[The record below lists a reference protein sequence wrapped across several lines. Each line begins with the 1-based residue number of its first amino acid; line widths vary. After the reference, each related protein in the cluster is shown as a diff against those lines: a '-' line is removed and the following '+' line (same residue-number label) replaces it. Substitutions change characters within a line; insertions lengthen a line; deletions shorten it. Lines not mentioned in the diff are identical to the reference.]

1 MHLQRALLPSLLLLA
16 LALPAAAQTA
26 QSLRDDYDRLQHWRF
41 RTDPVA
47 VPAGGVTWTVEGAT
61 WRFESGR
68 FWLQEPTSGGVVT
81 GLVFEGKGRFQMA
94 VPDAAELAQ
103 LRRFAKRPDLAAVD
117 EALRALVLRTS
128 RRHAD
133 RSVPGVR
140 PPRGFAVNK
149 LARDRHEQWLTQRIY
164 DADAR
169 VVEALATPGD
179 RYLRA
184 DMKTDDFGWLAFDYD
199 AQRIEEVRLEA
210 FNTSHP
216 AVEVWVS
223 LDRPGRARR
232 AGAPDQPLES
242 GGRRRALRHR
252 RRPHRVRPRQGLDE
266 GEVQGRRPLPAAARR
281 RAGRAAL
288 TCDNFAKVTSVS
300 EGGKPLPFLR
310 DHIGDRRASL
320 DGRLYDAS
328 LIVLLDQPLAKGVE
342 RRIDLEYELDV
353 LNFAPGRDWY
363 PSTEGDE
370 TVLRDEHTAR
380 LELKTRKK
388 FEVRAN
394 GRREE
399 SGGGERTAGRS
410 TTVWIVD
417 HPIKMLTFTYA
428 DYLHEERVTHDGVPD
443 VICFGSKVPLA
454 GGGRFREVGQD
465 VIDSLA
471 FYQKLFDAKLPDE
484 PIYVSSINAGHGQA
498 FDGFIQLAHRS
509 FDLLGPGIGELFRAH
524 EAAHQFWG
532 VMVGSATYRDAWLG
546 EAFAEYSGMMFVEQT
561 MKDGPQFMDE
571 IIHAYNDEQNG
582 SIKSG
587 FSKFTRMDVNKAN
600 LLHGDRTGPIGHGW
614 RADTGEV
621 PTAYGSQVYGKGALV
636 LHMLRGMLRDQTGSD
651 QAFLDVLRDFLH
663 TYRGQAPSTGDFEAV
678 LARHVPGDWSWFF
691 DEWVN
696 GMAIPTYR
704 WSYEVAASPDRREKV
719 RGDSQ
724 GPPERCSGGLQD
736 VRAGRGRIRGRPHRA
751 PPGDGGSAR
760 AELPAGLRRAAEE
773 PDVQRGL
780 RGAVEDEA
788 GVKKSMIGTLVAC
801 DARA

>member
-1 MHLQRALLPSLLLLA
+1 MHLQRAILPSLLLLA

-41 RTDPVA
+41 RAEPVA

-61 WRFESGR
+61 WRFESGK
-68 FWLQEPTSGGVVT
+68 FWLEEPTSGGVVT
-81 GLVFEGKGRFQMA
+81 GVVFEGKGRFQMA
-94 VPDAAELAQ
+94 VPDASELVQ

-117 EALRALVLRTS
+117 EGFSSLVLRTGG
-128 RRHAD
+128 A
-133 RSVPGVR
+133 PGDLPID
-140 PPRGFAVNK
+140 PPQTPAAGSFAVNK
-149 LARDRHEQWLTQRIY
+149 LARDRHEQWLTQRIF

-169 VVEALATPGD
+169 VIEALATPGD
-179 RYLRA
+179 RYIRA

-199 AQRIEEVRLEA
+199 AQRIEEIRLEA

-223 LDRPGRARR
+223 LDRPAERDERGKPTSRWNPAVDIEHFDIT
-232 AGAPDQPLES
+232 ADLTES
-242 GGRRRALRHR
+242 GRDKDWMKGKLKVG
-252 RRPHRVRPRQGLDE
+252 VRLLPKRDGARI
-266 GEVQGRRPLPAAARR
+266 VQLY
-281 RAGRAAL
+281 L
-288 TCDNFAKVTSVS
+288 HNFAKVTSVS
-300 EGGKPLPFLR
+300 EGGKPVPFLR

-328 LIVLLDQPLAKGVE
+328 LVLLLDSPLAKGAE

-388 FEVRAN
+388 YEVRAN
-394 GRREE
+394 GRKDETGSRED
-399 SGGGERTAGRS
+399 GNVS

-428 DYLHEERVTHDGVPD
+428 DYLHEERVTRDGVPD
-443 VICFGSKVPLA
+443 VICFGSKVPMA
-454 GGGRFREVGQD
+454 AGGRFREVGQD

-471 FYQKLFDAKLPDE
+471 FYQKLFDARLPDA

-498 FDGFIQLAHRS
+498 FDGFIQLSHRS
-509 FDLLGPGIGELFRAH
+509 FDILGPGIGELFRAH

-532 VMVGSATYRDAWLG
+532 VMVGAATYRDAWLG
-546 EAFAEYSGMMFVEQT
+546 EAFAEYSGMMFVEAT
-561 MKDGPQFMDE
+561 MKDGPHFMDE

-587 FSKFTRMDVNKAN
+587 FSKFTRMNVNKAN

-636 LHMLRGMLRDQTGSD
+636 LHMLRGLLRDQTGSD
-651 QAFLDVLRDFLH
+651 QVFLDVLRDFLR

-678 LARHVPGDWSWFF
+678 LARHVPGDWNWFF

-696 GMAIPTYR
+696 GMSIPAYR
-704 WSYEVAASPDRREKV
+704 WSYEVAASPNAEKKFVATLKVHQDDVPAGFRMSVPVAVEYANGRTERQRVMVDQNDQTFPLVFAERPKSLTFNAESEVLSKTRRE
-719 RGDSQ
+719 
-724 GPPERCSGGLQD
+724 
-736 VRAGRGRIRGRPHRA
+736 
-751 PPGDGGSAR
+751 
-760 AELPAGLRRAAEE
+760 
-773 PDVQRGL
+773 
-780 RGAVEDEA
+780 
-788 GVKKSMIGTLVAC
+788 
-801 DARA
+801 

>member
-1 MHLQRALLPSLLLLA
+1 MHPRCAILLSLLFLA

-41 RTDPVA
+41 RTDPIA
-47 VPAGGVTWTVEGAT
+47 VPAGGVTWTVEGAM

-68 FWLQEPTSGGVVT
+68 FWLQEPTSGGAVT
-81 GLVFEGKGRFQMA
+81 GLVFEGKGRFQME

-103 LRRFAKRPDLAAVD
+103 LRRFAKRPDLTAVD
-117 EALRALVLRTS
+117 EPFSALVLRTS
-128 RRHAD
+128 SEMPIDPSKA
-133 RSVPGVR
+133 SAAT
-140 PPRGFAVNK
+140 GFAVNK
-149 LARDRHEQWLTQRIY
+149 LARDRHEHWLTQRSEDI
-164 DADAR
+164 DGR

-199 AQRIEEVRLEA
+199 AQRIEEVRLES

-223 LDRPGRARR
+223 LDRPGERDPR
-232 AGAPDQPLES
+232 
-242 GGRRRALRHR
+242 GRPTSRWN
-252 RRPHRVRPRQGLDE
+252 
-266 GEVQGRRPLPAAARR
+266 PAVDIEHFDITADLTE
-281 RAGRAAL
+281 AGRDKDWMKGRFKVGVRFLPRRDGARAVQL
-288 TCDNFAKVTSVS
+288 FLDHLAKVTSVS

-328 LIVLLDQPLAKGVE
+328 LIVLLDQPLATGVE

-353 LNFAPGRDWY
+353 LNFAKGRDWY

-380 LELKTRKK
+380 LEITTRKK

-399 SGGGERTAGRS
+399 GSGGGDRANDGRTS

-428 DYLHEERVTHDGVPD
+428 DYLHEERVTHEGVPD

-454 GGGRFREVGQD
+454 GGARFREVGQD

-561 MKDGPQFMDE
+561 MKDGPRFLDE

-621 PTAYGSQVYGKGALV
+621 PTAYSSQVYGKGALV
-636 LHMLRGMLRDQTGSD
+636 LHMLRGLLRDQTGGD

-663 TYRGQAPSTGDFEAV
+663 TYRGKAPSTGDFEAV

-696 GMAIPTYR
+696 GMGVPAYR
-704 WSYEVAASPDRREKV
+704 WSYDLAGTPNAEGKYVATLKVRQTDVPAGFKMSVPVAVEYADGRSERRRVMVDGPEESFPLAFTVRPKSLTFNAGSEVLSKTRRE
-719 RGDSQ
+719 
-724 GPPERCSGGLQD
+724 
-736 VRAGRGRIRGRPHRA
+736 
-751 PPGDGGSAR
+751 
-760 AELPAGLRRAAEE
+760 
-773 PDVQRGL
+773 
-780 RGAVEDEA
+780 
-788 GVKKSMIGTLVAC
+788 
-801 DARA
+801 

>member
-1 MHLQRALLPSLLLLA
+1 MPSPRALLPLLLLA
-16 LALPAAAQTA
+16 VALPAAAQTA

-41 RTDPVA
+41 RTEAVA

-68 FWLQEPTSGGVVT
+68 FWLQEPTAGGVVT
-81 GLVFEGKGRFQMA
+81 GLVFAGKGRFQMD
-94 VPDAAELAQ
+94 VPDASELAQ
-103 LRRFAKRPDLAAVD
+103 LRRFARRPDLATVD
-117 EALRALVLRTS
+117 EPFSDLVLRTS
-128 RRHAD
+128 GG
-133 RSVPGVR
+133 PGDL
-140 PPRGFAVNK
+140 PLDPSKAPAAGGFAVNK
-149 LARDRHEQWLTQRIY
+149 LARDRHEQWLTQRGF

-184 DMKTDDFGWLAFDYD
+184 DMKTGDFGWLAFDYD
-199 AQRIEEVRLEA
+199 AQRIEEVRLES
-210 FNTSHP
+210 FNIVHP

-223 LDRPGRARR
+223 LDRPAERDARGRPTSRWDPEIDIEHFDIVA
-232 AGAPDQPLES
+232 DLTE
-242 GGRRRALRHR
+242 
-252 RRPHRVRPRQGLDE
+252 
-266 GEVQGRRPLPAAARR
+266 
-281 RAGRAAL
+281 AGRDKDWMKGKFKVEFRFLPRRDGARAVQVFL
-288 TCDNFAKVTSVS
+288 DHFAKVASVT
-300 EGGKPLPFLR
+300 EDGKPVPFLR

-320 DGRLYDAS
+320 DGRLYDSS
-328 LIVLLDQPLAKGVE
+328 LILLFDQPLVKGAE

-353 LNFAPGRDWY
+353 LDFAKGRDWY
-363 PSTEGDE
+363 PSAEGDE
-370 TVLRDEHTAR
+370 TILRDEHTAR

-394 GRREE
+394 GRLEKG
-399 SGGGERTAGRS
+399 SDGGDHDGDGGTS

-428 DYLHEERVTHDGVPD
+428 DYLHEERVTHEGVPD

-454 GGGRFREVGQD
+454 GGARFREVGQD

-471 FYQKLFDAKLPDE
+471 FYQKLFDAKLPDQ

-498 FDGFIQLAHRS
+498 FDGFIQLAHKS
-509 FDLLGPGIGELFRAH
+509 FDLLGPGVGELFRAH

-561 MKDGPQFMDE
+561 MKNGPQFMDE

-600 LLHGDRTGPIGHGW
+600 LLHGDRIGPIGHGW

-651 QAFLDVLRDFLH
+651 QAFIDVLRDFLH

-678 LARHVPGDWSWFF
+678 LTRHVPGDWSWFF
-691 DEWVN
+691 DEWVD
-696 GMAIPTYR
+696 GMGIPAYR
-704 WSYEVAASPDRREKV
+704 WSYDVAAAPKAGGPYVATLKVRESDVPPGFKMSVPVAIEYPDGHTERRRVMVDGPEKSFPLAFSSRPKSLTFNADSEVLSKTRRE
-719 RGDSQ
+719 
-724 GPPERCSGGLQD
+724 
-736 VRAGRGRIRGRPHRA
+736 
-751 PPGDGGSAR
+751 
-760 AELPAGLRRAAEE
+760 
-773 PDVQRGL
+773 
-780 RGAVEDEA
+780 
-788 GVKKSMIGTLVAC
+788 
-801 DARA
+801 

>member
-1 MHLQRALLPSLLLLA
+1 MHLQRAILLPLLLLT
-16 LALPAAAQTA
+16 LALPAATQTA
-26 QSLRDDYDRLQHWRF
+26 QSLREDYDRLQHWRF

-47 VPAGGVTWTVEGAT
+47 VPAGGLAWTVEGAT
-61 WRFESGR
+61 WSFESGR
-68 FWLQEPTSGGVVT
+68 IWLEEPTSGGAVT

-94 VPDAAELAQ
+94 VPDAGELAQ
-103 LRRFAKRPDLAAVD
+103 LRRFAKRPDLAGVD
-117 EALRALVLRTS
+117 EPFTSLVLRTS
-128 RRHAD
+128 GT
-133 RSVPGVR
+133 PGDLPLDPAR
-140 PPRGFAVNK
+140 APAAGGFAVNK

-164 DADAR
+164 NADAR
-169 VVEALATPGD
+169 VVEALANPGD

-199 AQRIEEVRLEA
+199 AQRLEEIRLES
-210 FNTSHP
+210 FNTAHP
-216 AVEVWVS
+216 AVEVWLS
-223 LDRPGRARR
+223 LDRPSERDARGRPTSRWRPGVDIEHFDIA
-232 AGAPDQPLES
+232 ADLTE
-242 GGRRRALRHR
+242 GGRDKDWMKGKFKVGVRFLPQRDGARA
-252 RRPHRVRPRQGLDE
+252 
-266 GEVQGRRPLPAAARR
+266 VQLY
-281 RAGRAAL
+281 L
-288 TCDNFAKVTSVS
+288 HNFAKVTAVS
-300 EGGKPLPFLR
+300 EGGKAVPFLR
-310 DHIGDRRASL
+310 DHIGDRRANL
-320 DGRLYDAS
+320 DGRLYDGS
-328 LIVLLDQPLAKGVE
+328 LIVLLDQPLAQGVE

-399 SGGGERTAGRS
+399 SGSQEDGRTS
-410 TTVWIVD
+410 TTVWVVD

-428 DYLHEERVTHDGVPD
+428 DYLHEERVTHEGVPD
-443 VICFGSKVPLA
+443 VICFGSKVPMA
-454 GGGRFREVGQD
+454 SGGRFREVGQD

-546 EAFAEYSGMMFVEQT
+546 EAFAEYSGMMFVEAT
-561 MKDGPQFMDE
+561 MKNGPQFLDE

-636 LHMLRGMLRDQTGSD
+636 LHMLRGLLRDQTGGD

-663 TYRGQAPSTGDFEAV
+663 TYRGKAPSTGDFEAV

-696 GMAIPTYR
+696 GMGVPAYR
-704 WSYEVAASPDRREKV
+704 WSYDLAGSPKAEGKYVATLKVRQSDVPAGFKMPVPVAIEYANGRTERRRVMVDGPEESFPLALAERPKSLTFNPGSEVLSKTRRE
-719 RGDSQ
+719 
-724 GPPERCSGGLQD
+724 
-736 VRAGRGRIRGRPHRA
+736 
-751 PPGDGGSAR
+751 
-760 AELPAGLRRAAEE
+760 
-773 PDVQRGL
+773 
-780 RGAVEDEA
+780 
-788 GVKKSMIGTLVAC
+788 
-801 DARA
+801 

>member
-1 MHLQRALLPSLLLLA
+1 MPSPRALLPLLLLA

-41 RTDPVA
+41 RTEAVA
-47 VPAGGVTWTVEGAT
+47 VPAGGVTWTVGGAT

-68 FWLQEPTSGGVVT
+68 FWLQEPTAGGAVT
-81 GLVFEGKGRFQMA
+81 GLVFAGKGRFQMD
-94 VPDAAELAQ
+94 VPDASELAQ
-103 LRRFAKRPDLAAVD
+103 LRRFARRPDLATVD
-117 EALRALVLRTS
+117 EPFSDLVLRTS
-128 RRHAD
+128 GA
-133 RSVPGVR
+133 PGDLPLDPSR
-140 PPRGFAVNK
+140 APAAGGFAVNK
-149 LARDRHEQWLTQRIY
+149 LARDRHEQWLTQRGF

-184 DMKTDDFGWLAFDYD
+184 DMKTADFGWLAFDYD
-199 AQRIEEVRLEA
+199 AQRIEEVRLES
-210 FNTSHP
+210 FNTVHP

-223 LDRPGRARR
+223 LDRPAERDPRGRPTSRW
-232 AGAPDQPLES
+232 D
-242 GGRRRALRHR
+242 
-252 RRPHRVRPRQGLDE
+252 
-266 GEVQGRRPLPAAARR
+266 PAVDVEHFEIAADLTE
-281 RAGRAAL
+281 AGRDKDWMKGKFKVGVRFLPRRDGARAVQL
-288 TCDNFAKVTSVS
+288 YLHHFAKVTSVS

-320 DGRLYDAS
+320 DGRLYDTS
-328 LIVLLDQPLAKGVE
+328 LIVLLDPPLAKGVE
-342 RRIDLEYELDV
+342 RRIDLDYELDV

-370 TVLRDEHTAR
+370 TFLRDEHTAR
-380 LELKTRKK
+380 LEIKTRRK

-399 SGGGERTAGRS
+399 GSTGDGDGRTS

-428 DYLHEERVTHDGVPD
+428 DYLHEERVTHEGVPD

-454 GGGRFREVGQD
+454 GGARFREVGQD

-471 FYQKLFDAKLPDE
+471 FYQQLFDTRLPDQ
-484 PIYVSSINAGHGQA
+484 PIYVSAINAGHGQA
-498 FDGFIQLAHRS
+498 FDGFIQLSHKS

-532 VMVGSATYRDAWLG
+532 VMVGAATYRDAWLG
-546 EAFAEYSGMMFVEQT
+546 EAFAEYSGMMFVERT
-561 MKDGPQFMDE
+561 MKDGPRFMAE
-571 IIHAYNDEQNG
+571 IIHAYDDEQNG
-582 SIKSG
+582 SIQSKY
-587 FSKFTRMDVNKAN
+587 SKFTRADVNQAN
-600 LLHGDRTGPIGHGW
+600 SQHGDRTGPIGHGW

-678 LARHVPGDWSWFF
+678 LTHHAPGDWSWFF

-696 GMAIPTYR
+696 GMGIPAYR
-704 WSYEVAASPDRREKV
+704 WSYEVAASPNADGRYVATLKVRQSDVPAGFRMSVPVAVEYADGHSERRRVMIDQAEESFPLVFSERPKSLTFNADSEVLSKTRRE
-719 RGDSQ
+719 
-724 GPPERCSGGLQD
+724 
-736 VRAGRGRIRGRPHRA
+736 
-751 PPGDGGSAR
+751 
-760 AELPAGLRRAAEE
+760 
-773 PDVQRGL
+773 
-780 RGAVEDEA
+780 
-788 GVKKSMIGTLVAC
+788 
-801 DARA
+801 